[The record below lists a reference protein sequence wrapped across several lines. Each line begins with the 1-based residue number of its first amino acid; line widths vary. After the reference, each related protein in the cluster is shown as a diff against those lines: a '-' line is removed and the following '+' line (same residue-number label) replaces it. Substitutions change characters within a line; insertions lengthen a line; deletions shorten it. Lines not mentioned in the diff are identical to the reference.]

1 MTTIGRW
8 KLAHVV
14 LEVAECSTGYAMS
27 IVTLPI
33 SRAYDDA
40 LSKALL
46 ASLDYV
52 TSDDYY
58 DMGSRSV
65 GVCWMHQVPCVGA
78 TAGEDEFVCS
88 RCIGCIG
95 RGGEGRAYSGVERG
109 FPLTRV
115 SALAQG
121 SPGRPSA
128 ERRRLGS

>member
-1 MTTIGRW
+1 
-8 KLAHVV
+8 
-14 LEVAECSTGYAMS
+14 MS

-95 RGGEGRAYSGVERG
+95 CIGRGGEGVLWSRAWLPSHASLGLG
-109 FPLTRV
+109 TRV
-115 SALAQG
+115 TWSSFSREKAAWQLNLAPAARQRCSRG
-121 SPGRPSA
+121 AASD
-128 ERRRLGS
+128 